1 MALLVLPYLIQ
12 VLGPERFGMVAFA
25 QGYIQYFMILTD
37 YGFNLS
43 APREIAIHSEKP
55 AALKKIAAGTVGA
68 KIILFMIAM
77 IIYLL
82 TVYSIDLFYRDMVLY
97 LIMLLALLGNTI
109 SPVWFFQGIQQMKY
123 ITYANIIARL
133 VSTACIFIL
142 VQAPSD
148 YLTAAFLQA
157 LAPFTAGIVS
167 LLFLYKRYPMVLAL
181 PQRNDVKAA
190 FISGWNVFLS
200 TVAISAYTSSTIFFV
215 GIFTSPTVVGYF
227 AAADK
232 TIKTV
237 IRLMEPVSQAIYPHI
252 SILAAESKE
261 KAIEFLRKSLL
272 YLGGFMLAV
281 SLCICIGAEEIAE
294 LMFGYA
300 YKGSEKLLRILSF
313 LPFIIAMSNI
323 FGVQTMLTFGL
334 QRIFRRIVLSS
345 AIVNTLLMIPAV
357 YFGGAEGAC
366 GAMVLTECFVT
377 IVMWRELAK
386 QEIRFV

>member
-12 VLGPERFGMVAFA
+12 TLGPERFGLVAFA

-43 APREIAIHSEKP
+43 APREVAIHSEKP

-68 KIILFMIAM
+68 KFVLFLAATV
-77 IIYLL
+77 IYLL
-82 TVYSIDLFYRDMVLY
+82 TICCIDLFYQDKTLY
-97 LIMLLALLGNTI
+97 LIMLLALWGNTI

-133 VSTACIFIL
+133 ASTVCIFIL
-142 VQAPSD
+142 VQAPND
-148 YLTAAFLQA
+148 YLTAALLQA
-157 LAPFTAGIVS
+157 ISSLLAGIVS
-167 LLFLYKRYPMVLAL
+167 LLFLYKKYPMIVAL
-181 PQRNDVKAA
+181 PQIKDVKTA

-200 TVAISAYTSSTIFFV
+200 TAAISAYTSSTIFFV

-237 IRLMEPVSQAIYPHI
+237 VRLMEPVSQAIYPHI

-281 SLCICIGAEEIAE
+281 SLSICIGAGEIGE
-294 LMFGYA
+294 LIFGQAYA
-300 YKGSEKLLRILSF
+300 GSEKLLRILSF

-334 QRIFRRIVLSS
+334 QRTFGRIVLSS

-386 QEIRFV
+386 RGIRFV